1 MAISKRQQLSC
12 SQQLGGLLCLSLSLK
27 TLTFVRP
34 SGRFD
39 LVPQAIVEFRG
50 VSKNYPMYSSPR
62 ARLKELL
69 CLNLVS
75 FHHDFAAL
83 SDVSFE
89 IHRGETFC
97 IVGENGSG
105 KSTLL
110 QIVAGILHPSRGDV
124 VVSGRVAALLEL
136 GTGFNPEFTGRQN
149 VYMNAAILGLS
160 HREINAKFSRI
171 EEFAEIGVF
180 IDQPVKTYSSG
191 MMIRLAFSVAIHVEP
206 EILLVDEALSVG
218 DIYFRQRCMRKVHEM
233 RDAGVTILFVS
244 HAIADVKA
252 LGDRAMWL
260 NAGRIKELGN
270 TDAVVTRY
278 MAAMAEKDNV
288 YLASTSS
295 TVQEGLHD
303 SSTAPEIV
311 DTIPNVDH
319 RFGDGRAQVIGIAVL
334 DATGTPLYLLETSS
348 TIVVRISVRA
358 LENISQ
364 PIVGFMMR
372 NHIGLDFAGTNTAR
386 EAFDL
391 PPMAVGDVYTVDF
404 HVQIPLLYPSA
415 FSFSPAIAEGTLHS
429 YRTCDWVDNAIVL
442 QMRSA
447 HGEVYGYIHLPC
459 RIELNGCITARPAGQ
474 SRAETAV
481 G

>member
-1 MAISKRQQLSC
+1 
-12 SQQLGGLLCLSLSLK
+12 
-27 TLTFVRP
+27 
-34 SGRFD
+34 
-39 LVPQAIVEFRG
+39 VPQPIVEFRG
-50 VSKNYPMYSSPR
+50 VSKNYPIYPSPS

-69 CLNLVS
+69 CLNRVS
-75 FHHDFAAL
+75 FHHDFSAL
-83 SDVSFE
+83 DDVSFE
-89 IHRGETFC
+89 IQRGETFC

-110 QIVAGILHPSRGDV
+110 QIVAGILHPTKGEIV
-124 VVSGRVAALLEL
+124 VRGRVAALLEL

-160 HREINAKFSRI
+160 RKEIDAKFSQI
-171 EEFAEIGVF
+171 EEFAEIGEF
-180 IDQPVKTYSSG
+180 IDQAVKTYSSG
-191 MMIRLAFSVAIHVEP
+191 MGVRLAFSVAIHVEP

-244 HAIADVKA
+244 HAIAEVKA

-260 NAGRIKELGN
+260 NAGRIKDIGN

-278 MAAMAEKDNV
+278 MAAMVEKDNL
-288 YLASTSS
+288 YLAGTHRKAQDAPHEA
-295 TVQEGLHD
+295 VR
-303 SSTAPEIV
+303 APEIV
-311 DTIPNVDH
+311 DTIPNIDH
-319 RFGDGRAQVIGIAVL
+319 RFGDGRSEVIGIAILDSTGQPVYVL
-334 DATGTPLYLLETSS
+334 EPSS

-358 LENISQ
+358 NEDLTL

-391 PPMAVGDVYTVDF
+391 PPMTAGDIYTLDF
-404 HVQIPLLYPSA
+404 HVQLPELYPSA
-415 FSFSPAIAEGTLHS
+415 FSFSPAIADGTLHS

-442 QMRSA
+442 QMGPA
-447 HGEVYGYIHLPC
+447 DGEVYGHIHMSC
-459 RIELNGCITARPAGQ
+459 RVELNRCLATQPPVL
-474 SRAETAV
+474 SHAEPAV

>member
-1 MAISKRQQLSC
+1 M
-12 SQQLGGLLCLSLSLK
+12 
-27 TLTFVRP
+27 
-34 SGRFD
+34 
-39 LVPQAIVEFRG
+39 PQPIVEFRG
-50 VSKNYPMYSSPR
+50 VSKNYPIYSSPSS
-62 ARLKELL
+62 RLKELL
-69 CLNLVS
+69 CLNRIS

-83 SDVSFE
+83 DNISFQ
-89 IHRGETFC
+89 IQRGETFC

-124 VVSGRVAALLEL
+124 AVNGRVAALLEL

-160 HREINAKFSRI
+160 RREIDAKFSQI
-171 EEFAEIGVF
+171 EEFAEIGEF

-191 MMIRLAFSVAIHVEP
+191 MGVRLAFAVAIHVEP

-233 RDAGVTILFVS
+233 REAGVTILFVS
-244 HAIADVKA
+244 HAIAEVKA

-260 NAGRIKELGN
+260 EAGRVKDIGN
-270 TDAVVTRY
+270 TDAVITRY
-278 MAAMAEKDNV
+278 MAAMVEKDNV
-288 YLASTSS
+288 YLAGTHRKVQDAPHV
-295 TVQEGLHD
+295 TV
-303 SSTAPEIV
+303 TAPEIV
-311 DTIPNVDH
+311 STIPNIDH
-319 RFGDGRAQVIGIAVL
+319 RFGDGRAEVIGIAVL
-334 DATGTPLYLLETSS
+334 DAAGQPIYILEPSS
-348 TIVVRISVRA
+348 IILVRISVRA
-358 LENISQ
+358 IEDLTL

-391 PPMAVGDVYTVDF
+391 PPMAAGDVYTVDF
-404 HVQIPLLYPSA
+404 HLQLPELYPSA
-415 FSFSPAIAEGTLHS
+415 FSFSPAIADGTLHS

-442 QMRSA
+442 QMGPA
-447 HGEVYGYIHLPC
+447 NGEVYGHVHLPC
-459 RIELNGCITARPAGQ
+459 RVELNRCLGSRP
-474 SRAETAV
+474 STLSHAEPAV